1 MHIEAEAVVV
11 VIVVVVVVVEVVSA
25 AVEGHDD
32 EVAGWVTVITGE
44 VLL

>member
-11 VIVVVVVVVEVVSA
+11 VIEVVVVVEVVSA

>member
-1 MHIEAEAVVV
+1 MHIEAEAVEV
-11 VIVVVVVVVEVVSA
+11 VIVVVVVVEVVSA

>member
-1 MHIEAEAVVV
+1 MHIEAEAEVV
-11 VIVVVVVVVEVVSA
+11 VIVVVVVVEVVSA